1 MTPVMHREISHTDTA
16 LAPERNTWLYL
27 LTAVLGLFLAIDL
40 WPRIVAAFGGTALPT
55 WPREILGYRIALIA
69 ALLGGVRIL
78 YTSLESLFDG
88 KLGADLAL
96 AIACVAAICLN
107 EPLVA
112 GEIVFIGMLGEC
124 LESFTFERTR
134 RAIGK
139 IVEVFPRRCW
149 LLRDGQEVRVFTH
162 ELQVGDRVVVK
173 PGGRIPVDGVVVE
186 GHSAV
191 DTSALTGESFPVER
205 GAGDEVLAGSLNQF
219 GALTIDTRRVA
230 EHTVAGR
237 VIELTARALRD
248 KPKLER
254 TADRLA
260 RYFLPAVLGLA
271 AVTLLGGLIYHGT
284 TFLRSAGAER
294 LGLGQALRLSVY
306 PALAVLV
313 VACPCALILATP
325 AAIIAA
331 LGRLAGTGVLV
342 KGGSSLERLAEVT
355 TFAFDKTGTLT
366 EGRLELGD
374 VIAMVGTTPGQVLQ
388 VAATAEQHSEH
399 LLAHLILQESIKRG
413 LQPETTLEFQAHPG
427 AGITAKTAAAEL
439 TVGTRRLLEERGIAI
454 PAQASAVLERLDAA
468 GQTALLVARVGTVV
482 GVIGARDAIRP
493 QAAQVVSQLRNL
505 GIGRIALL
513 TGDRAAVARLIGEQ
527 LGIHEIYAELLPDQK
542 ADLVAALKC
551 GDTNPA
557 QRLHPITLRKAAKAS
572 DIPAETAVER
582 ASIPNARGK
591 GEHARVAVAMM
602 GDGINDAPA
611 LARADLGLAVGSGT
625 DVAAEAGD
633 LVFMSDPLRPLPLLL
648 QLSRQTVRII
658 RQNIIIFAFGV
669 NLVGIVLTAWLWPLL
684 APPEWYEQ
692 APVAA
697 VIYHQFGSLA
707 VLLNSMRLLW
717 FKRARTA
724 DVQEGMHRLDRW
736 LERHLDVDEFFHWL
750 SHRWRRVAFAL
761 MAVLLAAWALSG
773 LTQVNAD
780 EMAVVRRFGR
790 PVADLGPGLYW
801 RWPWPVEDITRLQTD
816 RVRTVEVGFRSRG
829 SANRPAALSWSSAHG
844 GDGIERFENEA
855 VMITGDGNLVEL
867 QATVRYTVTEPH
879 TYLFD
884 VRDPDE
890 MLRAAAEAVLRGMVA
905 SRPFQELLT
914 TQRGQFQDEALAR
927 LEQRCRTYHPG
938 GLGIRLDGLSLH
950 DLHPPREVVNA
961 YYDVT
966 RAMEMHDQLINQAQ
980 AEALSKVRQAEADQQ
995 KIIRDARAART
1006 EKITQAHAEVT
1017 RFLTLSAARKQL
1029 TSEQEQS
1036 LLRDRQAAQKNGM
1049 SDAEARAAYEQRR
1062 RDMLALQA
1070 TLTDF
1075 RLFWD
1080 ALGRALTG
1088 RPLVLIDAENVPG
1101 RRHLMLFDP
1110 DQFRVP
1116 MPVLVPD
1123 RNPPARA
1130 PARPAPDDGP

>member
-1 MTPVMHREISHTDTA
+1 MHREISHTDTA
-16 LAPERNTWLYL
+16 LAPERNTWLYF
-27 LTAVLGLFLAIDL
+27 LTAVLGLIIAIDL
-40 WPRIVAAFGGTALPT
+40 WPRLVSALGWTALPS
-55 WPREILGYRIALIA
+55 WPREIYGYRIALIA

-78 YTSLESLFDG
+78 YTSLEGLFEG

-96 AIACVAAICLN
+96 AIACVAAIFLN

-112 GEIVFIGMLGEC
+112 AEIVFIGMLGEC

-149 LLRDGQEVRVFTH
+149 VLRDGQEVRVFTH
-162 ELQVGDRVVVK
+162 QLQVGDRVVVK
-173 PGGRIPVDGVVVE
+173 PGGRIPVDGVVSD
-186 GHSAV
+186 GRSAV

-205 GAGDEVLAGSLNQF
+205 GPGDEVLAGSLNQF
-219 GALTIDTRRVA
+219 GALTIDARRVA

-284 TFLRSAGAER
+284 TFLRPAGAER
-294 LGLGQALRLSVY
+294 FGLGQALRLSIY

-331 LGRLAGTGVLV
+331 LGRLAGTGVLI

-355 TFAFDKTGTLT
+355 VFAFDKTGTLT

-374 VIAMVGTTPGQVLQ
+374 VIGLDGVRPEEVLQ
-388 VAATAEQHSEH
+388 IAATAEQHSEH
-399 LLAHLILQESIKRG
+399 LLAHLILQESQKRG
-413 LQPETTLEFQAHPG
+413 LRPEATLEFQAHPG
-427 AGITAKTAAAEL
+427 AGITAKTAAADL
-439 TVGTRRLLEERGIAI
+439 VVGTRRLLEERGIAI
-454 PAQASAVLERLDAA
+454 PAEASAVLERLDAS
-468 GQTALLVARVGTVV
+468 GQSVLLVARGGIVV
-482 GVIGARDAIRP
+482 GVIGARDAVRP
-493 QAAQVVSQLRNL
+493 QAAAVVSELRDL
-505 GIGRIALL
+505 GITRIALL
-513 TGDRAAVARLIGEQ
+513 TGDRAGVARLIGEQ
-527 LGIHEIYAELLPDQK
+527 LGIEEVHAELMPAQK
-542 ADLVAALKC
+542 AEIIAQLKRGDDGRAA
-551 GDTNPA
+551 
-557 QRLHPITLRKAAKAS
+557 QS
-572 DIPAETAVER
+572 
-582 ASIPNARGK
+582 AR
-591 GEHARVAVAMM
+591 HAVAMM

-611 LARADLGLAVGSGT
+611 LASADVGLAVGGGT

-633 LVFMSDPLRPLPLLL
+633 VVFMGDALRPLPLLVR
-648 QLSRQTVRII
+648 LSRETVRII
-658 RQNIIIFAFGV
+658 RQNILVFAFGV
-669 NLVGIVLTAWLWPLL
+669 NAVGILLTAWLWPLL

-717 FKRARTA
+717 FERARKVKTNHA
-724 DVQEGMHRLDRW
+724 LKRLDKW
-736 LERHLDVDEFFHWL
+736 LEYHLDIDEFFHWL
-750 SHRWRRVAFAL
+750 GHHWRRVAFGATAL
-761 MAVLLAAWALSG
+761 LLMVYALSG
-773 LTQVNAD
+773 LTRVNAD
-780 EMAVVRRFGR
+780 EIAVARRFGQ
-790 PVADLGPGLYW
+790 PVEDLGPGLSW
-801 RWPWPVEDITRLQTD
+801 RWPWPIEDVIRIQAD
-816 RVRTVEVGFRSRG
+816 RVRTVEIGFRARG
-829 SANRPAALSWSSAHG
+829 AASRPAALSWSSAHG
-844 GDGIERFENEA
+844 GDGIERVENEA
-855 VMITGDGNLVEL
+855 VMITGDGNLIEL
-867 QATVRYTVTEPH
+867 QATVRYTVTAPH
-879 TYLFD
+879 TYLFE

-905 SRPFQELLT
+905 SRQFQDLLT

-927 LEQRCRTYHPG
+927 LEQRCLSYHPG
-938 GLGIRLDGLSLH
+938 GLGIRFDGLSLH
-950 DLHPPREVVNA
+950 DLHPPREVVDG

-966 RAMEMHDQLINQAQ
+966 RAMEAHDKLINEGHTEGIA
-980 AEALSKVRQAEADQQ
+980 KVRKAEADQQ
-995 KIIRDARAART
+995 RIILDARAART
-1006 EKITQAHAEVT
+1006 EKVTQARAEVT

-1029 TSEQEQS
+1029 TSEQEQR
-1036 LLRDRQAAQKNGM
+1036 LLSDKLLAQKNGM
-1049 SDAEARAAYEQRR
+1049 SAAGAEGQYEKRR
-1062 RDMLALQA
+1062 REMLALQPL
-1070 TLTDF
+1070 LTDF

-1088 RPLVLIDAENVPG
+1088 RPLVLIDADKVPG

-1130 PARPAPDDGP
+1130 PARPTPDEGP